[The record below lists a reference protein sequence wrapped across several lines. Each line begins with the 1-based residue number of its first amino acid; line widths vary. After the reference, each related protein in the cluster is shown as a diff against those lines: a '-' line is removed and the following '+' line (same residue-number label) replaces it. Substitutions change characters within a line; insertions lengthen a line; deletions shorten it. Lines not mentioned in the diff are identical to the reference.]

1 MLINK
6 PFSQS
11 CENNKIPILQIIQD
25 VFRQPATIW
34 EIGSG
39 TGQHACFF
47 ASQLPHLIWQPTD
60 LEENLTGIDAWR
72 NEMSLTNLNTP
83 LAARC

>member
-11 CENNKIPILQIIQD
+11 SENNKIPILQIIQD

-47 ASQLPHLIWQPTD
+47 ANQLPRLIRK
-60 LEENLTGIDAWR
+60 IA
-72 NEMSLTNLNTP
+72 
-83 LAARC
+83 